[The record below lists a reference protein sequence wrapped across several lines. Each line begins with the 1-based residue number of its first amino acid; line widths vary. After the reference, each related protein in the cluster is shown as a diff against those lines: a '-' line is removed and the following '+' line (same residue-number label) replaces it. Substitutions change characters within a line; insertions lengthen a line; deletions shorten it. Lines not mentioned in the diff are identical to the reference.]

1 MLQEYLS
8 LFYSD
13 WPWLYYVLY
22 WFFFGI
28 FQFFRAAFVWELD
41 DSEILLDPT
50 GRLLITASSNKVHL
64 SSNKDHIF
72 SEYWGNFFVQTHMI
86 LGTKPIWCSNKIFGL
101 WRWTSSIFTKDVLFT
116 REQLINVYKIYIPER
131 KKIKILMRL
140 QIGFGPNIIRLDT
153 SRMSMS
159 EKTLKSKIKNPFCSI
174 QLKIALNFFHWLC
187 TCKNKF
193 WIYEKLYVI
202 MQT

>member
-1 MLQEYLS
+1 MFRLIWYWGQSQSDVAIKYLVFEDEHPVFSQKTYYLQE
-8 LFYSD
+8 
-13 WPWLYYVLY
+13 
-22 WFFFGI
+22 
-28 FQFFRAAFVWELD
+28 
-41 DSEILLDPT
+41 
-50 GRLLITASSNKVHL
+50 SS
-64 SSNKDHIF
+64 SS
-72 SEYWGNFFVQTHMI
+72 M
-86 LGTKPIWCSNKIFGL
+86 
-101 WRWTSSIFTKDVLFT
+101 FTKYT
-116 REQLINVYKIYIPER
+116 YQKE
-131 KKIKILMRL
+131 KKNKILMRL